1 MHQKKHLSFTA
12 LRKAMSVRFDQI
24 DDWRQGAKVGYCL
37 HDCLMSGFAMM
48 FFQDPSLLC
57 FQQRIQDRMQRNNL
71 GTVFNVGTIAKD
83 TQMRDVLDTIEPE
96 AVESIFSD
104 FFLRLQRG
112 KQLAQYQFI
121 DDMYLISMDG
131 SQYFS
136 SEKIHCPKCLVKFKN
151 GKVRYYHQILQSAMV
166 HPDIRQVLVLAPEQI
181 SNQDGTEKQD
191 CEINAGKRCI
201 QKIRKAHPKLN
212 IIITADGL
220 YSKQPFINEL

>member
-12 LRKAMSVRFDQI
+12 LRKAMSDRFDQI
-24 DDWRQGAKVGYCL
+24 DDWRQSAKVGYCL

-83 TQMRDVLDTIEPE
+83 TQMRDVLDTIESE
-96 AVESIFSD
+96 AIEPIFSD

-121 DDMYLISMDG
+121 NDMYLISMDG

-136 SEKIHCPKCLVKFKN
+136 SEKIHCPNCLVKFKN

-212 IIITADGL
+212 IVITADGL
-220 YSKQPFINEL
+220 Y